1 MTLPLVWVGYDH
13 LWIDGINVFVKICR
27 YSSDVALAVHPA
39 FPCPPF
45 WSL

>member
-1 MTLPLVWVGYDH
+1 MTAPLIWVAYTH
-13 LWIDGINVFVKICR
+13 LWIEGRLVFVKICR
-27 YSSDVALAVHPA
+27 YNADIALAVHPL